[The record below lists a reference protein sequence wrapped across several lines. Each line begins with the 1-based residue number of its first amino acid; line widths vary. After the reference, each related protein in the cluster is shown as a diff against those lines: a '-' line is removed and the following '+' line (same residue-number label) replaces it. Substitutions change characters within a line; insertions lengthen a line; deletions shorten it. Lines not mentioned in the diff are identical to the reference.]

1 MFRHPNQPQRLATHA
16 AYRPRAAGERRDH
29 ALRRHM
35 PAGEALVPP
44 TAWSTDGTFF
54 APHRLPMMNTFTL
67 LSFVVTFLAGATAG
81 AWVNALTN
89 RYAIASRRAS

>member
-1 MFRHPNQPQRLATHA
+1 
-16 AYRPRAAGERRDH
+16 
-29 ALRRHM
+29 
-35 PAGEALVPP
+35 
-44 TAWSTDGTFF
+44 
-54 APHRLPMMNTFTL
+54 L